1 MRRKFRYL
9 LIPAQ
14 LFVTGACTPYTVAST
29 ARTVPQGERARTTV
43 FYLVPGG
50 AQSAG
55 DSSSASMPGFD
66 LEQRFGLDDRS
77 DIGIRIPTISGAIV
91 TYKRRLTGIVD
102 RDAGGTAIM
111 LGAGFV
117 NGGQHAHGE
126 VTLITSGREGGQI
139 TPYGGFRALQ
149 VLPLSSIAVSDS
161 PTIGGFGG
169 MRIGRPDAGV
179 SLELG
184 VFYDRSA
191 LKLRRGDVVIVPAIN
206 VHGSSLLKMFSW

>member
-1 MRRKFRYL
+1 
-9 LIPAQ
+9 LIPAH
-14 LFVTGACTPYTVAST
+14 LFLAGACTPYTVAST
-29 ARTVPQGERARTTV
+29 ARTVPQGQHTRSTV
-43 FYLVPGG
+43 FYVVPAG
-50 AQSAG
+50 AQSVN
-55 DSSSASMPGFD
+55 DSSNTAMPGFD

-91 TYKRRLTGIVD
+91 TYKRRLTGIAD

-139 TPYGGFRALQ
+139 TPYGGMRALQ

-169 MRIGRPDAGV
+169 MRIGQPDAGV

-191 LKLRRGDVVIVPAIN
+191 LKLRRGDLVVVPAIT
-206 VHGSSLLKMFSW
+206 VHGASLMKMLTW

>member
-1 MRRKFRYL
+1 MRRKCRYL

-14 LFVTGACTPYTVAST
+14 LFLSGACTPYTVAST

-43 FYLVPGG
+43 FYVVPGG
-50 AQSAG
+50 ARSAD
-55 DSSSASMPGFD
+55 DSSSVSMPGFD

-77 DIGIRIPTISGAIV
+77 DLGIRIPTMSGVIV
-91 TYKRRLTGIVD
+91 TYKRRLTAVTD

-111 LGAGFV
+111 LGGGFV
-117 NGGQHAHGE
+117 NGAQHAHGE
-126 VTLITSGREGGQI
+126 VTLITSGREGGQV
-139 TPYGGFRALQ
+139 TPYGGIRALQ
-149 VLPLSSIAVSDS
+149 VAPLSSVAVSDS

-169 MRIGRPDAGV
+169 VRLGQRDAGV

-206 VHGSSLLKMFSW
+206 VHGASLLKMLPW